1 MKGRKKVVQGGTWAG
16 KTYGLMGVVADY
28 CAKRPKYKVTV
39 VAETIPAIKEGAL
52 SQFEEVMIET
62 NRWHQSRFNKNEL
75 TYTFANKTRLQF
87 RSFDSVGK
95 AKAAGKRNALVINEG
110 NYFPYDIADAL
121 IMRTEEDVWID
132 FNPDNEFWAHTEILP
147 QKDAEFLLLKY
158 TDNEGCPQ
166 TIIDELNSK
175 LDKAFYDPEESHTDP
190 KNIKSEYWANWCR
203 VYIDGEI
210 GNLQGVVFDNW
221 KQIERLPENARLI
234 ALGMDFGYT
243 NDPTTL
249 MAYYRYNNQIIFD
262 ELVYRKGLKNS
273 DIAALIKSFQVGNTI
288 IYADSAE
295 PKSIDE
301 IKEYGHNVVGT
312 SKGKD
317 SINYGISLLQQEPFY
332 ITARSLNT
340 IRELRNYTWDK
351 NRSGHTLNVPVDA
364 FNHAIDAIRYIAMN
378 KLNMVAPAADLSI
391 LSVLR

>member
-1 MKGRKKVVQGGTWAG
+1 MTARKKVVQGGTWAG
-16 KTYGLMGVVADY
+16 KTFGLMAVIPDY
-28 CAKRPKYKVTV
+28 CIKRPKIKVTV
-39 VAETIPAIKEGAL
+39 TAETIPAIKEGAL
-52 SQFEEVMIET
+52 SQFQEIMQET
-62 NRWHQSRFNKNEL
+62 NRWNQDRFNKNEL
-75 TYTFANKTRLQF
+75 TYTFTNNTRLQF

-95 AKAAGKRNALVINEG
+95 AKAAGKRDALFINEG
-110 NYFPYDIADAL
+110 NYIAYEIADAL
-121 IMRTEEDVWID
+121 IMRTEGDVWID

-175 LDKAFYDPEESHTDP
+175 LEKAFYDPEASHTDS

-221 KQIERLPENARLI
+221 RQIEKLPENARLI

-262 ELVYRKGLKNS
+262 ELVYRKGLKNHE
-273 DIAALIKSFQVGNTI
+273 IAALIKSFQVGDTI

-295 PKSIDE
+295 PKSIDD
-301 IKEYGHNVVGT
+301 IREYGHNVVGT
-312 SKGKD
+312 GKGRD
-317 SINYGISLLQQEPFY
+317 SINFGISLLQQEPFY
-332 ITARSLNT
+332 VTARSLNT

-351 NRSGHTLNVPVDA
+351 NRAGQTLNVPVDA

-378 KLNMVAPAADLSI
+378 KLNMTAPAADLSI